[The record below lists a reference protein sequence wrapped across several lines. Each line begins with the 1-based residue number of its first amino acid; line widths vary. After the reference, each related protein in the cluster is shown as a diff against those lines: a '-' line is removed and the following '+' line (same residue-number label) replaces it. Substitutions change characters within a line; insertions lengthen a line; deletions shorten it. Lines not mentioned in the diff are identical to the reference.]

1 MISVGGWV
9 SSARIIQGAPFF
21 FFVFYFFFNPVLSA
35 TNPNYTA
42 CAPPTCDGISINYP
56 FSLSS
61 QSGSGCGYP
70 GLNLLCLD
78 NNRTLL
84 LQTPTLN
91 FTVSGIDYS
100 ARTIDVAID
109 PRYMEGP
116 GNCQYP
122 RKNMTLQD
130 IKGTANPL
138 PFIFANGATTQVTFF
153 YNCTTPPSSGSGGYG
168 GDAYDFT
175 GKVVPSCS
183 AAALR
188 SYAFFGADS
197 PGTVAM
203 SCQSSV
209 TFPVSASSI
218 ANNLMSALSD
228 GFSMNWTVDATN
240 RCYGCSQSGGRCG
253 SDSTGNF
260 ICFCQADSQPDT
272 CNHSGGAK
280 NGVIIAGIGA
290 AVACALLI
298 IGIACVLYSC
308 TRCTFFRRYES
319 LTTAKLERFLSD
331 YRLLTVTRYT
341 YNEIKRMTNKFE
353 HKLGQGGYGSV
364 FKGKLPNGHLVA
376 VKLMEKS
383 YNDGEEFINEVATI
397 GRIHHVN
404 VVRLVGFCVEGSRRA
419 LIYEFMANGSLEKH
433 IQMNETTGCCHLAW
447 EKLQS
452 IAVAIARGIEYLHQG
467 CDQRIIHFD
476 IKPHNILL
484 DEDFTPKISDFG
496 LAKLHCKEQSL
507 VSITQGKGTIGY
519 IAPEVFYGN
528 FKHVS
533 HKSDVYS
540 FGMLLLALA
549 GMKGTP
555 NSSGSN
561 TSEAYF
567 PQCIYDRLCHDK
579 GREVVGIGEET
590 MRKIT
595 IIALWC
601 IQWNPVDR
609 PSIKEIF
616 ANNDQES
623 IYSYYSLMLGNCV
636 SVGPKG
642 NSLSVMPPKMSFG
655 SLQWRILFAR
665 HAVSPFPAVSKLQI
679 SPSEYSLSPFAIDFF
694 LATSLHR
701 PYALFP
707 DASPTWRFISLIAFA
722 LHLGPSLRRPIRS

>member
-1 MISVGGWV
+1 MISTGGWV
-9 SSARIIQGAPFF
+9 SSARITFF
-21 FFVFYFFFNPVLSA
+21 FFVFYLFFNPVLSA
-35 TNPNYTA
+35 TNPNNTA
-42 CAPPTCDGISINYP
+42 CAPQTCDGILIQYP

-100 ARTIDVAID
+100 ARSIDVAID
-109 PRYMEGP
+109 PMYMEGP
-116 GNCQYP
+116 GNCRYP

-130 IKGTANPL
+130 IKGTTDPL
-138 PFIFANGATTQVTFF
+138 PFIFTNGATIQVTFF
-153 YNCTTPPSSGSGGYG
+153 YNCSTPPSGSGSGGYSGDG
-168 GDAYDFT
+168 GVYDFT
-175 GKVVPSCS
+175 VNVVPSCS
-183 AAALR
+183 AAASR

-203 SCQSSV
+203 NCQSSV
-209 TFPVSASSI
+209 IFPVSASST
-218 ANNLMSALSD
+218 ANNLASTLSD
-228 GFSMNWTVDATN
+228 SFSMNWTVDTTTS
-240 RCYGCSQSGGRCG
+240 CYGCSQSGGRCG

-260 ICFCQADSQPDT
+260 ICFCQADSHLAT

-280 NGVIIAGIGA
+280 NGVIAGIGVA
-290 AVACALLI
+290 AVCALLI
-298 IGIACVLYSC
+298 IACVLYSC

-433 IQMNETTGCCHLAW
+433 IQMNETTGCCHLAL

-561 TSEAYF
+561 TSAAYF

-595 IIALWC
+595 IVALWC

-609 PSIKEIF
+609 PSIKEIVSMF
-616 ANNDQES
+616 ES
-623 IYSYYSLMLGNCV
+623 ETADLE
-636 SVGPKG
+636 
-642 NSLSVMPPKMSFG
+642 MPPNHF
-655 SLQWRILFAR
+655 
-665 HAVSPFPAVSKLQI
+665 FPAAQSDCIPV
-679 SPSEYSLSPFAIDFF
+679 DFKSSTF
-694 LATSLHR
+694 S
-701 PYALFP
+701 
-707 DASPTWRFISLIAFA
+707 D
-722 LHLGPSLRRPIRS
+722 